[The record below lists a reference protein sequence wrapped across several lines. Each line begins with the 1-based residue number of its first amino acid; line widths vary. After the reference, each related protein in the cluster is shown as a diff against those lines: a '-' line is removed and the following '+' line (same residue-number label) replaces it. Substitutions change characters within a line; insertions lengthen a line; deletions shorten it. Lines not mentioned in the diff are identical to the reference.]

1 MQPQPLLKQK
11 RNPPPT
17 ELELLTQDNQEL
29 ELLGQ
34 GTYGCAFYPEI
45 TCQTHHISKTSRNFL
60 SKIQLD
66 DDSLQREIQV
76 GKRIVQK
83 LPTYR
88 AFFAP
93 VTESCPVQLSR
104 LRQDKIQQCDVLKKQ
119 QSKRIVSSKIPFVSK
134 VTLGEYFSL
143 TKKKSSSTVE
153 YVKKLINTYLYLLKS
168 FNVLNTQL
176 GIVHLD
182 VKNDNIMS
190 KNGRPILIDF
200 GLSYCIDWLQY
211 PKYLEFKYPFGI
223 QSYSYSPW
231 CIEICFLTEVAR
243 HVRGGVVPGAKNQH
257 GGYADEATF
266 QSPVPSSLLDS
277 FKTHA
282 QDFVDH
288 NFPANLFSDAE
299 RKLYLTQLQAWID
312 ALPQKSVSALWTAI
326 LSSYNTWDLYAVAM
340 TYLEELSH
348 SGLLRENRVELSH
361 SGLLRSDDEQQTTFS
376 PIRAFIRQ
384 LKTTLLAMPGKR
396 PLAMQ
401 LFQDARAIF
410 AKMSSSNY
418 KTIQQTALNPK
429 QHRKQQQQHQ
439 AVKLNIALLQN
450 PAATTFP
457 HP

>member
-1 MQPQPLLKQK
+1 MQPQPQPQPLLNQK

-45 TCQTHHISKTSRNFL
+45 TCQTHHISKTTRNFL

-66 DDSLQREIQV
+66 DVSLQREIQV
-76 GKRIVQK
+76 GKRIVQS

-119 QSKRIVSSKIPFVSK
+119 QSKYGQRIVSSKIPFVSK

-153 YVKKLINTYLYLLKS
+153 YVKKVINTYLYLLKS

-243 HVRGGVVPGAKNQH
+243 HVRGGGGGGVPGAKNQR

-266 QSPVPSSLLDS
+266 QSPVPPSLLDS

-282 QDFVDH
+282 QDFVTH
-288 NFPANLFSDAE
+288 NFAASLFSDAE
-299 RKLYLTQLQAWID
+299 RTLYLTQLQAWID
-312 ALPQKSVSALWTAI
+312 ALPQKTVSALWTAI
-326 LSSYNTWDLYAVAM
+326 LSSYKTWDLYAVSM
-340 TYLEELSH
+340 TYLEEM
-348 SGLLRENRVELSH
+348 SH
-361 SGLLRSDDEQQTTFS
+361 SGLLRSDDERQQQTTSF
-376 PIRAFIRQ
+376 PIRAFISQ

-396 PLAMQ
+396 PSAMQ
-401 LFQDARAIF
+401 LFQDAQAIF

-418 KTIQQTALNPK
+418 KTIQQTALNPRL
-429 QHRKQQQQHQ
+429 HRKQQRQRQ
-439 AVKLNIALLQN
+439 AVKLNIALS
-450 PAATTFP
+450 P